1 MCCCLR
7 LSLFDKG
14 CGVGERRP
22 RCKFGMPVAEL
33 GEGEYAMLSEGRI
46 WLAESRTQVGA
57 LVSGVNDQVEDAG
70 GWEWIPYQFADVL
83 PAAF

>member
-1 MCCCLR
+1 
-7 LSLFDKG
+7 
-14 CGVGERRP
+14 
-22 RCKFGMPVAEL
+22 MPVAEL
-33 GEGEYAMLSEGRI
+33 GEGEYAMLSEGI
-46 WLAESRTQVGA
+46 KLLAASRTQVGA